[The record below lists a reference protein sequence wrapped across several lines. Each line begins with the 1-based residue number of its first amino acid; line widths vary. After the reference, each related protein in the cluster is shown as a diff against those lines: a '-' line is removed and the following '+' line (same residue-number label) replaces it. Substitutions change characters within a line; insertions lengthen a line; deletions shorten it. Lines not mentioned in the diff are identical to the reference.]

1 MSNKGLESSA
11 SNRNNSRF
19 RKSYVLANIVL
30 LIIVFQFPNVFQD
43 LKLEKKGIFFIFLK
57 ILVSLSQSIIDMK
70 FGYPLMK

>member
-1 MSNKGLESSA
+1 MSNKGFESSA
-11 SNRNNSRF
+11 SSRNNSRF